1 MITLLCPG
9 RTYSPHQGLPYEP
22 WSKFIVKR
30 KCVIK
35 FVSPLSFYRVW
46 CFNDFSLGYDHWKI
60 WISGIIQACPLDSFF
75 VGSQS
80 ASEITVSE
88 FTIYLAGEWIAMWHF
103 KGVRRTPGIVIW
115 RCIYLF
121 RRPNKDGCHTYTWVW
136 LMFHCVCGPFL
147 SLAFQSWRFGKR
159 R

>member
-1 MITLLCPG
+1 MDWSKRKHDNASVQAG
-9 RTYSPHQGLPYEP
+9 GLPYEP

-35 FVSPLSFYRVW
+35 LVSPYRFTGFGVLMISQA
-46 CFNDFSLGYDHWKI
+46 NLGYDHWKI

-88 FTIYLAGEWIAMWHF
+88 FTII
-103 KGVRRTPGIVIW
+103 
-115 RCIYLF
+115 
-121 RRPNKDGCHTYTWVW
+121 
-136 LMFHCVCGPFL
+136 
-147 SLAFQSWRFGKR
+147 
-159 R
+159 